1 LFLESAE
8 ILVLILALLQREG
21 LESILCLFCQWKM
34 RGKNV
39 LNLNY
44 LPLPVIHNLLFLELL
59 TVSTQKVL
67 GFAPSHW
74 GLLVSM

>member
-21 LESILCLFCQWKM
+21 LESILCLFYQWKM

-59 TVSTQKVL
+59 TVLTQKDL
-67 GFAPSHW
+67 GCAPSHL
-74 GLLVSM
+74 GSLVSK